1 MARILQSSLIVN
13 TYVYMLLYY
22 FAIFR
27 AVWSAMA
34 SQCIIKRILYS
45 SKTTHLDDGHFR
57 KWSTFSRYYFSA
69 GNLILPH
76 CYLLLMKIGAPS
88 QLCNTN
94 WVAPQTFD
102 LGPLRENWKPLRK
115 TKGIIKAITIFI
127 LNCVCERECIWRRE
141 IREQNIKIL

>member
-1 MARILQSSLIVN
+1 MEHVFEVVLLLLSWQPDSS
-13 TYVYMLLYY
+13 TLL
-22 FAIFR
+22 
-27 AVWSAMA
+27 
-34 SQCIIKRILYS
+34 
-45 SKTTHLDDGHFR
+45 
-57 KWSTFSRYYFSA
+57 
-69 GNLILPH
+69 LP
-76 CYLLLMKIGAPS
+76 LLLMKIGAPS

-141 IREQNIKIL
+141 IREQNIKILYLMIANICLYLIRCIISYYWSLLLFLALGRLFCQIIMLIKDCMAFVLEMEGL

>member
-1 MARILQSSLIVN
+1 MEHVFE
-13 TYVYMLLYY
+13 V
-22 FAIFR
+22 
-27 AVWSAMA
+27 V
-34 SQCIIKRILYS
+34 
-45 SKTTHLDDGHFR
+45 
-57 KWSTFSRYYFSA
+57 
-69 GNLILPH
+69 
-76 CYLLLMKIGAPS
+76 LLLLSWQPDSSTLLLPPPDENRAPS

-141 IREQNIKIL
+141 IREQNIKILHLMIANICLYLIRCIISYYWSLLLFLALGILFCQIIMLIKDCVAFVLEMEGL